1 LIIFPK
7 VNIFIIN
14 KNYTMQHSWK
24 IYDLKRT
31 IADGVVT
38 KVTYACESEY
48 SGSGTRKIG
57 ELTVVGSVDDPGFIA
72 YESLTEG
79 DVLAWVTG
87 SSEVDTASIETANS
101 ASIAASIVARAAVTE
116 RNGTPW

>member
-1 LIIFPK
+1 MEH
-7 VNIFIIN
+7 
-14 KNYTMQHSWK
+14 TWK

-38 KVTYACESEY
+38 KVTYACESNEA
-48 SGSGTRKIG
+48 GSGTRKIG
-57 ELTVVGSVDDPGFIA
+57 ELTVVGSADDEDFVP
-72 YESLTEG
+72 YQDLTEAI
-79 DVLAWVTG
+79 VLGWVTG
-87 SSEVDTASIETANS
+87 SVNTVSIETANS

>member
-1 LIIFPK
+1 M
-7 VNIFIIN
+7 N
-14 KNYTMQHSWK
+14 HSWK

-38 KVTYACESEY
+38 KVTYACESEH
-48 SGSGTRKIG
+48 SGTGTRKIG
-57 ELTVVGSVDDPGFIA
+57 DLSVVGSADDADFVSF
-72 YESLTEG
+72 ENLTQAI
-79 DVLAWVTG
+79 VLGWVTG
-87 SSEVDTASIETANS
+87 SVDTASIETANS